1 MQKVGNLLIELVAD
15 LTLPADANMFAE
27 ISFLFFFF
35 LKKILVSP
43 QYYLWLHYDP
53 WEP

>member
-1 MQKVGNLLIELVAD
+1 MQKVDNLLIELAAD
-15 LTLPADANMFAE
+15 PTLPADVNMSAE
-27 ISFLFFFF
+27 ISFLFL

-53 WEP
+53 